1 MIFSLDVQRALQGD
15 CLIVHYGSG
24 DNPGLALIDGGPG
37 PVYGSRL
44 KQRLAQIRAARA
56 LGDDQALGID
66 LLMVSHIDSDH
77 IGGILQLT
85 GELVSAKEAKQ
96 PQPLKIRSFWH
107 NTFDN
112 IIGNKPDEL
121 LSAVTASSGA
131 ASLDG
136 EPDREEMEP
145 AAAMV
150 LAGVGQGFRLSAD
163 ARKLN
168 LPHNPQFN
176 GRLIMAVQ
184 EAEAIDMGRDL
195 SLVVVGPM
203 KRELDDLQQEYDEWL
218 KKRSAEK
225 KTTAV
230 PAAFTDTS
238 IPNLSSIVILAEA
251 GGKRMLFTGDA
262 RGDKILQGLELV
274 GLLKAGDRMHVDI
287 LKMPHHGSDRNLDP
301 IFFQRI
307 RADHYVFSGNGKYG
321 NPERKT
327 LQMLLDESGG
337 RQFMIHLTYPIGEID
352 ARREEDWKREQQ
364 KEKVR
369 KARFPGVAVR
379 EDWSP
384 EKHSLTNF
392 FSVHEDFARKVRIAE
407 EGKPHIIDLLEKVG
421 F

>member
-1 MIFSLDVQRALQGD
+1 MIFSLEVQRALQGD
-15 CLIVHYGSG
+15 CLMVHYGSR

-44 KQRLAQIRAARA
+44 KLRLAQIREARA

-66 LLMVSHIDSDH
+66 LLAVSHIDSDH
-77 IGGILQLT
+77 IGGILKLT

-96 PQPLKIRSFWH
+96 PLPLKIRSFWH

-112 IIGNKPDEL
+112 IIGNKPYEL
-121 LSAVTASSGA
+121 LSSVTASFGA

-136 EPDREEMEP
+136 EPDREGLEP
-145 AAAMV
+145 AVAMV

-168 LPHNPQFN
+168 LPLNPQFN
-176 GRLIMAVQ
+176 GRLIMAAQ
-184 EAEAIDMGRDL
+184 EAGAIEMGKGL
-195 SLVVVGPM
+195 SLLVAGPM
-203 KRELDDLQQEYDEWL
+203 KRDLEDLQRAYDEWL
-218 KKRSAEK
+218 KKRSAGK
-225 KTTAV
+225 KTAAI

-238 IPNLSSIVILAEA
+238 VPNLSSIVFLAEVE
-251 GGKRMLFTGDA
+251 GKRMLFTGDA

-274 GLLKAGDRMHVDI
+274 GLLRPGEGMHVDI

-307 RADHYVFSGNGKYG
+307 RADHYVFSGDGSYG

-327 LQMLLDESGG
+327 LQMLLDESEG
-337 RQFMIHLTYPIGEID
+337 RPFTIHLTYPIGEID
-352 ARREEDWKREQQ
+352 AKREQDWRREQQ

-369 KARFPGVAVR
+369 KARFPGVVVR

-384 EKHSLTNF
+384 EQHSLTKF
-392 FSVHEDFARKVRIAE
+392 FSDHKDFARKVRIAE
-407 EGKPHIIDLLEKVG
+407 EGKPHAIDLLEEVG

>member
-15 CLIVHYGSG
+15 CLIVHYGSR

-44 KQRLAQIRAARA
+44 KLRLAQIREARD
-56 LGDDQALGID
+56 LGNGQALGID
-66 LLMVSHIDSDH
+66 LAVVSHIDSDH
-77 IGGILQLT
+77 IGGILELT
-85 GELVSAKEAKQ
+85 GELVSAKEARQ
-96 PQPLKIRSFWH
+96 PLPLKIRSFWH
-107 NTFDN
+107 NTFDS
-112 IIGNKPDEL
+112 IIGNKPGEL
-121 LSAVTASSGA
+121 LAAVTASFGA

-136 EPDREEMEP
+136 KPDREGLES

-150 LAGVGQGFRLSAD
+150 LAGVRQGFRLSAD

-168 LPHNPQFN
+168 FPLNPQFN
-176 GRLIMAVQ
+176 GRLIMAAP
-184 EAEAIDMGRDL
+184 EGGAIEMGKGL
-195 SLVVVGPM
+195 SLLVAGPM
-203 KRELDDLQQEYDEWL
+203 KRELEDLQKEYDEWL
-218 KKRSAEK
+218 KKRSGET
-225 KTTAV
+225 KTAAV

-238 IPNLSSIVILAEA
+238 VPNLSSIIFLAEVE
-251 GGKRMLFTGDA
+251 GKRMLFTGDA

-274 GLLKAGDRMHVDI
+274 GLLRAGEGMHVDI

-307 RADHYVFSGNGKYG
+307 SADHYVFSGNGGYG

-327 LQMLLDESGG
+327 LQMLLDESG
-337 RQFMIHLTYPIGEID
+337 RRPFTVHLTYPIAEID
-352 ARREEDWKREQQ
+352 TRREADWKREQQ

-369 KARFPGVAVR
+369 KARYPEGTVR

-384 EKHSLTNF
+384 EKHSMTNF
-392 FSVHEDFARKVRIAE
+392 FHDHEDFARKVRIAE
-407 EGKPHIIDLLEKVG
+407 EGKPHVIDLLEEVG